1 MPDSVFG
8 MGFLPQKDGWAQ
20 LQALRA
26 EAPSCTK
33 NRPWQYAAAAA
44 AVTRSDFGK
53 QGEAFGCFFFKF
65 VKKSICILNVHPELI
80 LNS

>member
-44 AVTRSDFGK
+44 AAASDFGK
-53 QGEAFGCFFFKF
+53 QGEAFGCVF
-65 VKKSICILNVHPELI
+65 VLNL
-80 LNS
+80 LKRAFAF

>member
-44 AVTRSDFGK
+44 AAASDFGK
-53 QGEAFGCFFFKF
+53 QGEAFGCFFLKF